1 MERRESCYRENGF
14 FQSAQNVR
22 KLGAYYTDVDH
33 CRRIGNLFDFDQA
46 EEICV
51 LEPSIGDGQAV
62 LTVTGERE
70 HCKIFGVELNRDTYM
85 ECLQDNPKFTAVL
98 NEDFLKG
105 VKISNNKFS
114 FCFANP
120 PYGESAEEKKRLE
133 QLFLERIAGYMRNG
147 GYLALVIPYGV
158 FKEEKFFRAV
168 LGRFSLEGFYRFDDK
183 EYEKYHQICAILKKK
198 SPGYLRSYFEEKFA
212 AIQRLENYPYLPEEA
227 AEKHVII
234 DSRERDIDMFT
245 TRIFDYEAAA
255 ERIGASPLW
264 AEIGTKVFQRPY
276 TGCNLTSPI
285 VPVSNEIGYLL
296 AVTGGGE
303 GLSGNAEDQTLHL
316 QRGVA
321 KRIQSEDAMKNDD
334 GKVQKLVQTTYTEI
348 KLNIVENSGRI
359 TQL

>member
-1 MERRESCYRENGF
+1 MERRESCYKENSF

-85 ECLQDNPKFTAVL
+85 ECLQDNPKFTAIL

-147 GYLALVIPYGV
+147 TGNPVWSLQ
-158 FKEEKFFRAV
+158 
-168 LGRFSLEGFYRFDDK
+168 GR
-183 EYEKYHQICAILKKK
+183 
-198 SPGYLRSYFEEKFA
+198 
-212 AIQRLENYPYLPEEA
+212 
-227 AEKHVII
+227 
-234 DSRERDIDMFT
+234 
-245 TRIFDYEAAA
+245 
-255 ERIGASPLW
+255 
-264 AEIGTKVFQRPY
+264 KVFQ
-276 TGCNLTSPI
+276 GCPW
-285 VPVSNEIGYLL
+285 
-296 AVTGGGE
+296 AV
-303 GLSGNAEDQTLHL
+303 Q
-316 QRGVA
+316 
-321 KRIQSEDAMKNDD
+321 
-334 GKVQKLVQTTYTEI
+334 
-348 KLNIVENSGRI
+348 SGRI
-359 TQL
+359 LPV